1 MKVVT
6 LSALRTGCL
15 YPAENIPGTHFSY
28 RLSRPLGPSA
38 VGRIKSMKN
47 SNGTLENR
55 TRDLPNCSAVPQ
67 LLLLELR
74 QTERS

>member
-1 MKVVT
+1 MVVR

-15 YPAENIPGTHFSY
+15 YTAGNIPGTHFSY
-28 RLSRPLGPSA
+28 RPSRPQGSIA
-38 VGRIKSMKN
+38 AGRIKSMKN

-55 TRDLPNCSAVPQ
+55 TRDLPTCSAEHLIP
-67 LLLLELR
+67 LLELR